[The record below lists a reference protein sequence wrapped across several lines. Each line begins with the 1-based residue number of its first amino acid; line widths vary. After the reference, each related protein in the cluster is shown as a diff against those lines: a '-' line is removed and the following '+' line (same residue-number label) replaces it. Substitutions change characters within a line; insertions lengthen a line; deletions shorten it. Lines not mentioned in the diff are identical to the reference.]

1 MSGHQAHLGTSGG
14 TGADRYLFLCGADM
28 EPTLARTTYPGA
40 RFVARAKL
48 SAGGGT
54 AADEVWGILLRVPVL
69 PATDAADEERDVV
82 TDDGRRFQAVA
93 VGGGRPT
100 GDPAAVLAAA
110 RYWELPPAYVRRLPA
125 PPVGGAGD
133 DG

>member
-1 MSGHQAHLGTSGG
+1 MSDQHGHAGTSEESGP
-14 TGADRYLFLCGADM
+14 DRFLFLCGADM
-28 EPTLARTTYPGA
+28 DPTLVRTTHPGA

-48 SAGGGT
+48 SAGDGT
-54 AADEVWGILLRVPVL
+54 VADEVWGILLRVSAL
-69 PATDAADEERDVV
+69 PAADEERDVV